1 MKTESPG
8 VAQAILAVW
17 GSATVKRSISSSLQP
32 IRAVSNLD
40 FDNALCGMPWVQ
52 VSGKAKNSGK
62 QLWVNFITDRL
73 LSLPQTF
80 LAL

>member
-40 FDNALCGMPWVQ
+40 FDNALRGMPWVQ

>member
-40 FDNALCGMPWVQ
+40 FDNAHVACHESKSVEKLKTVASSCELISSLTDCWVCH
-52 VSGKAKNSGK
+52 K
-62 QLWVNFITDRL
+62 L
-73 LSLPQTF
+73 F